1 MATVKDIYNYIDS
14 FAPFSTQAEYD
25 NSGLLV
31 GDENKTVNK
40 IIFALDVT
48 SDVIE
53 QAKKCD
59 ADLIVTHH
67 PVIFKPVSNV
77 LNNSLIYKLIENNI
91 SIICAHTNYDKAV
104 DGVND
109 ILCDTVGLSNTS
121 KVEDIFLNI
130 GYINCVNHIST
141 HDFAN
146 IIKDRLQGVVRYNN
160 IEKNISKIAVCSGS
174 GSDYLEQAR
183 ELGCDALLTGDAS
196 HHAFLDADELGLVLY
211 AAGHFETE
219 VIAIKPLLDK
229 IENEFKIES
238 VLAEQNTPIITI

>member
-1 MATVKDIYNYIDS
+1 MATVRDIYNYIDS
-14 FAPFSTQAEYD
+14 FAPFGTQAEWD

-31 GDENKTVNK
+31 GNENSVVNK

-53 QAKKCD
+53 QAKNVG

-77 LNNSLIYKLIENNI
+77 LNDSLIYKLIENNM
-91 SIICAHTNYDKAV
+91 SIICAHTNYDKAI

-109 ILCDTVGLSNTS
+109 ILCFTVNADRFEKINDT
-121 KVEDIFLNI
+121 FLNI
-130 GYINCVNHIST
+130 ATFENIYST
-141 HDFAN
+141 DEFAKHLKEKLN
-146 IIKDRLQGVVRYNN
+146 GAVRYNN
-160 IEKNISKIAVCSGS
+160 LNKNISKIAVCSGS
-174 GSDYLEQAR
+174 GSDYLSLAK
-183 ELGCDALLTGDAS
+183 ELQCDALLTGDAS
-196 HHAFLDADELGLVLY
+196 HHSFLDANEMSIVLF

-219 VIAIKPLLDK
+219 MIAIKPLLER
-229 IENEFKIES
+229 IENEFKVDC

>member
-1 MATVKDIYNYIDS
+1 MATVRDIYNYIDS
-14 FAPFSTQAEYD
+14 FAPFGTQAEWD

-31 GDENKTVNK
+31 GNENSVVNK

-53 QAKKCD
+53 QAKNIS

-109 ILCDTVGLSNTS
+109 ILCYTVNADKIEKIDDT
-121 KVEDIFLNI
+121 FLNI
-130 GYINCVNHIST
+130 TTFENTYST
-141 HDFAN
+141 DEFAKHLKEKLN
-146 IIKDRLQGVVRYNN
+146 GAVRYNN
-160 IEKNISKIAVCSGS
+160 LDKTISKIAVCSGS
-174 GSDYLEQAR
+174 GSDYLPLAK
-183 ELGCDALLTGDAS
+183 ELQCDALLTGDAS
-196 HHAFLDADELGLVLY
+196 HHSFLDADEMGIVLF

-219 VIAIKPLLDK
+219 MIAIKPLLEK
-229 IENEFKIES
+229 IEKEFKVDC
-238 VLAEQNTPIITI
+238 VLAKQNTPIITI